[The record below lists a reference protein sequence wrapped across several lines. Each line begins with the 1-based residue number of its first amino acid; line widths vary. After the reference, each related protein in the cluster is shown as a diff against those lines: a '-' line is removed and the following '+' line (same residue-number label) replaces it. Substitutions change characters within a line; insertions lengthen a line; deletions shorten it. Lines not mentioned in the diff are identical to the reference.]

1 MALQRKGM
9 EIASV
14 LPIAAAQVCFLS
26 YWLMDFIW
34 AFPAAF
40 QPPFRMAQRLANSL
54 WAFLSS
60 FPISFQKCP
69 VAVHSLKEHLP
80 VAIGKN

>member
-40 QPPFRMAQRLANSL
+40 QPPFRMAQRPNSL
-54 WAFLSS
+54 RAFLSS
-60 FPISFQKCP
+60 FPISFEKCP
-69 VAVHSLKEHLP
+69 AAVHSLKEHLP
-80 VAIGKN
+80 VAVGKN